1 MTMNSTMADGG
12 DDDEIGYDMDDDLN
26 DELLDSN
33 NSSRNGDDD
42 DLTKSSA
49 NTISMSEGNIYQM
62 GNMTTLDNSTEN
74 SLLSDEMMMV
84 QEAVFDELQMYNHG
98 QSWIA
103 IYSVIGIFCGILSFM
118 AIFVTANAI
127 RRLNKRSGAVSEVSL
142 MDNDHGRDDPE
153 MNRESRGMMS

>member
-62 GNMTTLDNSTEN
+62 
-74 SLLSDEMMMV
+74 
-84 QEAVFDELQMYNHG
+84 
-98 QSWIA
+98 
-103 IYSVIGIFCGILSFM
+103 
-118 AIFVTANAI
+118 
-127 RRLNKRSGAVSEVSL
+127 
-142 MDNDHGRDDPE
+142 
-153 MNRESRGMMS
+153 